1 VQHAVGLTRLTSM
14 FGTLGNLLSRGG
26 NHKMTKAKT
35 MKKSKKP
42 QNKVVKRKPKQGK
55 RVMNTMACCLKS
67 PHSYLDPFV
76 SSGHVATGKAHAP
89 YLMVESVRRWELNVN
104 INYQAMIYLTFTNT
118 STRGWFVTWTG
129 ANDAAGYNI
138 VCTQLDTIRP
148 THVAQQRL
156 GVEVRNVQNLLAQTG
171 YIYSLVTNDPVSVTY
186 AADNAGDNATRIT
199 NASITALANKVSSSV
214 NTRVTTS
221 LQSSRVPVRRI
232 CTTTNEDYL
241 WQPYTYVDPLNNLA
255 NTSYE
260 PALDSADGNF
270 SQSAVLIYIPTVGA
284 QQIYNVTMRSQDG
297 CRFEP
302 DHAMFHASKHAPILP
317 SDVVAKVHASAHNNS
332 HNGESAPKIATPSE
346 GFMAKVGHFFGD
358 IEGVAENF
366 GRAIPK
372 IGKAI
377 YNTINTGRALNT
389 LRSAVPYVEEVA
401 EAAPLLI
408 G

>member
-1 VQHAVGLTRLTSM
+1 
-14 FGTLGNLLSRGG
+14 
-26 NHKMTKAKT
+26 MTKTNNPMKAKQT
-35 MKKSKKP
+35 RKQTTKKAKKP
-42 QNKVVKRKPKQGK
+42 KRKQN
-55 RVMNTMACCLKS
+55 RNATMPCCLKS

-89 YLMVESVRRWELNVN
+89 YLMVESVRRWDLNVN
-104 INYQAMIYLTFTNT
+104 INYQAMVYVTFTST

-138 VCTQLDTIRP
+138 VCTQLDTVRP

-156 GVEVRNVQNLLAQTG
+156 GVEIRNVQNLLAQTG
-171 YIYSLVTNDPVSVTY
+171 YIYSLVTNDPVAVTY
-186 AADNAGDNATRIT
+186 AADNGADNATRIT

-232 CTTTNEDYL
+232 CTTTNEDFL
-241 WQPYTYVDPLNNLA
+241 WQPYQYVDPLNNNA
-255 NTSYE
+255 NTLYE
-260 PALDSADGNF
+260 PALDAADATF
-270 SQSAVLIYIPTVGA
+270 SQSAVLIYIPTVAA
-284 QQIYNVTMRSQDG
+284 QQMYNITMRSQDG

-317 SDVVAKVHASAHNNS
+317 SDVVAKIHSSAHNNS
-332 HNGESAPKIATPSE
+332 HNGELAPKVATPSE
-346 GFMAKVGHFFGD
+346 GFMSKVGHFFGEV
-358 IEGVAENF
+358 EGAAESV
-366 GRAIPK
+366 GRAIPR
-372 IGKAI
+372 IGQAI
-377 YNTINTGRALNT
+377 YNTVSTGRALNS
-389 LRSAVPYVEEVA
+389 LRTAAPYIEEVA

>member
-1 VQHAVGLTRLTSM
+1 MSIVTMTIFGSLNNNHLTVV
-14 FGTLGNLLSRGG
+14 NI
-26 NHKMTKAKT
+26 KMATTKT
-35 MKKSKKP
+35 MKKTNKKP
-42 QNKVVKRKPKQGK
+42 QPKVTKRKNK
-55 RVMNTMACCLKS
+55 RAKVRSSNTMACCLKS

-89 YLMVESVRRWELNVN
+89 YLMVESVRRWDLNVN
-104 INYQAMIYLTFTNT
+104 INYQAMIYLTFTST

-138 VCTQLDTIRP
+138 VCTQLDTVRP

-156 GVEVRNVQNLLAQTG
+156 GLEVRNVQNLLAQTG

-186 AADNAGDNATRIT
+186 AADNGADNATRIT
-199 NASITALANKVSSSV
+199 NASITSLANKVSSSV

-232 CTTTNEDYL
+232 CTNTNEDFL
-241 WQPYTYVDPLNNLA
+241 WQPYSYVDPLNNNA
-255 NTSYE
+255 NTLYE
-260 PALDSADGNF
+260 PALDAADATF
-270 SQSAVLIYIPTVGA
+270 SQSAILIYIPTVAA
-284 QQIYNVTMRSQDG
+284 QQMFNVTMRSQDG

-317 SDVVAKVHASAHNNS
+317 SDVVAKVHASAHDNS
-332 HNGESAPKIATPSE
+332 HNGELAPKIASPSE
-346 GFMAKVGHFFGD
+346 SFMSRVGHFFGEV
-358 IEGVAENF
+358 EGAAESF
-366 GRAIPK
+366 GRAVPR

-377 YNTINTGRALNT
+377 YNTVATGRALNS
-389 LRSAVPYVEEVA
+389 LRSAVPYIEEAA

>member
-1 VQHAVGLTRLTSM
+1 MVKQ
-14 FGTLGNLLSRGG
+14 
-26 NHKMTKAKT
+26 TK
-35 MKKSKKP
+35 
-42 QNKVVKRKPKQGK
+42 QNKTPATQRKRQPPKKQKIAKPRRRRGIA
-55 RVMNTMACCLKS
+55 TMQCCLKS

-104 INYQAMIYLTFTNT
+104 INYQAMIYVTFTST

-138 VCTQLDTIRP
+138 VCTQLDTVRP

-171 YIYSLVTNDPVSVTY
+171 YIYSLVTNDPISVTY
-186 AADNAGDNATRIT
+186 AADNGADNATRIT

-221 LQSSRVPVRRI
+221 IQSSRVPVRRI
-232 CTTTNEDYL
+232 CTTTNEDFL
-241 WQPYTYVDPLNNLA
+241 WQPYSYVDPLNNNA
-255 NTSYE
+255 NTLYE
-260 PALDSADGNF
+260 PALDAADATF
-270 SQSAVLIYIPTVGA
+270 SQSAVLIYIPTVAA
-284 QQIYNVTMRSQDG
+284 QQIFNVAMRSQDG

-317 SDVVAKVHASAHNNS
+317 SDVVAKLHASAHNNS
-332 HNGESAPKIATPSE
+332 HNGEMAPKTASPSE
-346 GFMAKVGHFFGD
+346 GFMSRVGHFFGEV
-358 IEGVAENF
+358 EGAAEN
-366 GRAIPK
+366 

-377 YNTINTGRALNT
+377 PQIGRAIYNTVNTGRALNS
-389 LRSAVPYVEEVA
+389 LRSAAPYIEEAA
-401 EAAPLLI
+401 EAAPLLLV
-408 G
+408 